1 MGASPEAL
9 KKMETGMY
17 KSRAVGMNT
26 LAKDTVT
33 MKTTSRGK
41 REKADSD
48 KFGGMEAM
56 MKAMMSKKK
65 EYSKEEMNF
74 ALAVVEV
81 ERTLKNV
88 GNYKSALLESPERE
102 LTSMVNA
109 LNGGYTQPSP
119 GGDPIANPNTL
130 PTGRN
135 LFAINAE
142 ETPSE
147 SAWEKENN
155 WLTTLLKCIAV
166 VIMTLF
172 LVK

>member
-1 MGASPEAL
+1 MGSGIMQADQSGCSKRNSISGSMKEKMKEIAKGMNPEKAMELAKRMGASPEAL

-65 EYSKEEMNF
+65 NI
-74 ALAVVEV
+74 
-81 ERTLKNV
+81 LK
-88 GNYKSALLESPERE
+88 R
-102 LTSMVNA
+102 
-109 LNGGYTQPSP
+109 
-119 GGDPIANPNTL
+119 
-130 PTGRN
+130 R
-135 LFAINAE
+135 
-142 ETPSE
+142 
-147 SAWEKENN
+147 
-155 WLTTLLKCIAV
+155 
-166 VIMTLF
+166 
-172 LVK
+172 

>member
-88 GNYKSALLESPERE
+88 GNYMSALLESPERE
-102 LTSMVNA
+102 LT
-109 LNGGYTQPSP
+109 T
-119 GGDPIANPNTL
+119 
-130 PTGRN
+130 R
-135 LFAINAE
+135 
-142 ETPSE
+142 
-147 SAWEKENN
+147 
-155 WLTTLLKCIAV
+155 
-166 VIMTLF
+166 
-172 LVK
+172 

>member
-1 MGASPEAL
+1 
-9 KKMETGMY
+9 MY
-17 KSRAVGMNT
+17 KSHAVGMNT

-56 MKAMMSKKK
+56 MKVMMSKKK
-65 EYSKEEMNF
+65 EYSKEEINF
-74 ALAVVEV
+74 ALAVMEV

-119 GGDPIANPNTL
+119 GAILSPIL
-130 PTGRN
+130 ILYLRDEIFLLSMLKKLRRN
-135 LFAINAE
+135 LHGR
-142 ETPSE
+142 
-147 SAWEKENN
+147 KGNN
-155 WLTTLLKCIAV
+155 WLTILSKCIVV

-172 LVK
+172 PVK

>member
-33 MKTTSRGK
+33 MKTTSRK

-65 EYSKEEMNF
+65 NI
-74 ALAVVEV
+74 
-81 ERTLKNV
+81 LK
-88 GNYKSALLESPERE
+88 R
-102 LTSMVNA
+102 
-109 LNGGYTQPSP
+109 
-119 GGDPIANPNTL
+119 
-130 PTGRN
+130 R
-135 LFAINAE
+135 
-142 ETPSE
+142 
-147 SAWEKENN
+147 
-155 WLTTLLKCIAV
+155 
-166 VIMTLF
+166 
-172 LVK
+172 